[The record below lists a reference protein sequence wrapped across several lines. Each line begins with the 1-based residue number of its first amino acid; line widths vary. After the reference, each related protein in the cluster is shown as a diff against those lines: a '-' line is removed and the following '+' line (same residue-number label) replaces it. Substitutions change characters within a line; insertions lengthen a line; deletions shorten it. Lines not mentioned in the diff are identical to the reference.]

1 VTDASR
7 DLSDPVTEDHTGS
20 SSCSEQ
26 LHRPDQGS
34 ASEDYC
40 GITGGISEGTEEEK
54 QVSKEKQEKLVAR
67 MREWQ
72 RLEDATVAQTAKIK
86 MKTDN
91 LLIRLVM
98 EIIQRDSNMHHRIQ
112 QLIINSL
119 EKEKINIPVEDL
131 VSIWDSIEQHIEM
144 ERKTVELGKV
154 SLAELEGS
162 GNVVQQYL
170 LAFLMRDEEKHDKL
184 LSDLELIK
192 KGMFP

>member
-1 VTDASR
+1 
-7 DLSDPVTEDHTGS
+7 
-20 SSCSEQ
+20 
-26 LHRPDQGS
+26 
-34 ASEDYC
+34 
-40 GITGGISEGTEEEK
+40 
-54 QVSKEKQEKLVAR
+54 VSKEKQEKLVAR

>member
-1 VTDASR
+1 M
-7 DLSDPVTEDHTGS
+7 
-20 SSCSEQ
+20 
-26 LHRPDQGS
+26 
-34 ASEDYC
+34 
-40 GITGGISEGTEEEK
+40 K
-54 QVSKEKQEKLVAR
+54 
-67 MREWQ
+67 EWQ

-91 LLIRLVM
+91 KLIRLVM

-119 EKEKINIPVEDL
+119 EEEPVNIPVDDL

-162 GNVVQQYL
+162 GNVIQQYL

>member
-1 VTDASR
+1 M
-7 DLSDPVTEDHTGS
+7 
-20 SSCSEQ
+20 
-26 LHRPDQGS
+26 
-34 ASEDYC
+34 
-40 GITGGISEGTEEEK
+40 K
-54 QVSKEKQEKLVAR
+54 
-67 MREWQ
+67 EWQ

-91 LLIRLVM
+91 PLIRLVM

-112 QLIINSL
+112 QLIINSM
-119 EKEKINIPVEDL
+119 EKARIDIPVDDL
-131 VSIWDSIEQHIEM
+131 VNIWDSIEQHIEM

-170 LAFLMRDEEKHDKL
+170 LTFLMRDEEKHDKL

-192 KGMFP
+192 KGMYP